1 MSIIIPGLLDR
12 IRRHG
17 PGNGLAIG
25 LGVDARKRTCAR
37 FSSFLPSQTRTS
49 YFTQYL
55 RKHILIG
62 IYIKKEKNYYR
73 GYWRVSS
80 APAAGPASSSTTTS
94 ISASFSPSTSCSFS
108 PPASSVFTHPA
119 SSPSAD
125 SSSTS
130 ITSSSTA
137 RRPPFSSFD
146 IKWSVMLCVSST
158 IPLRS
163 LPIWKRA
170 LRIWATSTSR
180 RWLWSHCSSSKSVR
194 SLSLTDGPAT
204 SSSEP
209 GSVSRAFPF
218 PFPIFIFLDRPASAL
233 IRSTAHEILP
243 RWQKQQ
249 VRTFLLSCL
258 QIQDLLSRWH
268 GLQIRPF
275 SALHEPP
282 SAVVRVPSIVNP
294 DPACFRFFISMCGP
308 VPGSAVFSI
317 SSTSMAFALSS
328 VALVLSS
335 NLLLCSSAKCWSL
348 ANVIATS
355 LLLRSSSRWA
365 VSSRHRLSC
374 SASTRASSSNLRSSS
389 CRFLSSS

>member
-108 PPASSVFTHPA
+108 PPASSAFTRPA

-125 SSSTS
+125 SSSTL

-137 RRPPFSSFD
+137 RRPPSSSFA
-146 IKWSVMLCVSST
+146 KRWSVMSWVSRT
-158 IPLRS
+158 IPFNN
-163 LPIWKRA
+163 LPIWNRA
-170 LRIWATSTSR
+170 PRICAISPSNLCLWSRCSSR
-180 RWLWSHCSSSKSVR
+180 RSVR
-194 SLSLTDGPAT
+194 TLSLTDGPASL
-204 SSSEP
+204 SSDLD
-209 GSVSRAFPF
+209 SVSRAFPF
-218 PFPIFIFLDRPASAL
+218 PFPTLIFFDGPASAL
-233 IRSTAHEILP
+233 AGSTAQEILP
-243 RWQKQQ
+243 LWQKNDT
-249 VRTFLLSCL
+249 RTFLFFFL
-258 QIQDLLSRWH
+258 QIQDLL
-268 GLQIRPF
+268 
-275 SALHEPP
+275 
-282 SAVVRVPSIVNP
+282 
-294 DPACFRFFISMCGP
+294 
-308 VPGSAVFSI
+308 
-317 SSTSMAFALSS
+317 
-328 VALVLSS
+328 
-335 NLLLCSSAKCWSL
+335 
-348 ANVIATS
+348 
-355 LLLRSSSRWA
+355 
-365 VSSRHRLSC
+365 
-374 SASTRASSSNLRSSS
+374 
-389 CRFLSSS
+389 